1 MEGKKVILS
10 SRNHST
16 LVDVQQKLVEIT
28 ERDKSN
34 FPILLVDIE
43 KDNEFEEIT
52 RVLQTINSADS

>member
-16 LVDVQQKLVEIT
+16 LIEVQQKLVEVAG
-28 ERDKSN
+28 RDRSN

-43 KDNEFEEIT
+43 KDDEFEEKT
-52 RVLQTINSADS
+52 HVQTAESVDS

>member
-1 MEGKKVILS
+1 MILS

-52 RVLQTINSADS
+52 HVLQTINSADS